1 MSRKLHDDQKS
12 APEVE
17 QGYMKNTCYCR
28 TCTYMYVYIMA
39 KDGTCGHTCVKQRL
53 FGCAL
58 ALFPGSPALECEHCN
73 HEGRESLVSFSC
85 E

>member
-17 QGYMKNTCYCR
+17 QGYMKLQSSSIEHVHT
-28 TCTYMYVYIMA
+28 MYVYMA
-39 KDGTCGHTCVKQRL
+39 KDGTCGHTWVKQRL
-53 FGCAL
+53 FGCSL